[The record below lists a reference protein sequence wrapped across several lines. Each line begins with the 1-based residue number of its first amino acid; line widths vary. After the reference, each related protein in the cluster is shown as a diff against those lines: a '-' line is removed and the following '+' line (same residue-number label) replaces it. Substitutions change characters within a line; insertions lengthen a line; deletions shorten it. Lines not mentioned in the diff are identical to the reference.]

1 MSCNIG
7 DTYGR
12 AEELLAFLLLRENLT
27 KVTKVNLFNPMTRF
41 ARHASAA
48 RITMTRFA
56 RHKSG
61 ITDRPRNFSG
71 AEEVKAPPS
80 T

>member
-27 KVTKVNLFNPMTRF
+27 KETKERKK
-41 ARHASAA
+41 
-48 RITMTRFA
+48 RINY
-56 RHKSG
+56 KSF
-61 ITDRPRNFSG
+61 PR
-71 AEEVKAPPS
+71 
-80 T
+80 

>member
-27 KVTKVNLFNPMTRF
+27 KVRLIMRRF
-41 ARHASAA
+41 EIIQNGLIFRATWQKH
-48 RITMTRFA
+48 
-56 RHKSG
+56 
-61 ITDRPRNFSG
+61 
-71 AEEVKAPPS
+71 
-80 T
+80 

>member
-27 KVTKVNLFNPMTRF
+27 KVTKVRLKT
-41 ARHASAA
+41 
-48 RITMTRFA
+48 IY
-56 RHKSG
+56 
-61 ITDRPRNFSG
+61 
-71 AEEVKAPPS
+71 
-80 T
+80 